1 MSDTPSFDELIGYR
15 RLLEF
20 SKKVLSAYELTDLL
34 ETLADSI
41 LSITRADHVLLFLMD
56 NDLPVVRVA
65 RTFDGQNISVEEQRF
80 SQTLVFQTLASCKA
94 LLVRD
99 ALEDIELS
107 ESPSV
112 QDLSLRSMI
121 CVPICH
127 QGVDIGLIYVCSR
140 TYADLFSECHLE
152 LVSIF
157 SMQAGLLI
165 SESLRYQALQESE
178 QRHRSLVELFPEAIA
193 VCVDRKIVFINSA
206 GAKLLGAES
215 ADKLEGRAIDEFL
228 CELSRGDNIEAAG
241 SANSWLLTLDRQEVL
256 EATEVDFQR
265 LDGEILSV
273 EISGSPIFYD
283 RMRAQQLVIRDMTHR
298 KRVLSERM
306 RLDRLVAMGT
316 LAAGV
321 GHEINNPLSY
331 VHTNMDYSLTTI
343 TDTIAAL
350 EQHMN
355 AGEPVQ
361 PDVLQELIKG
371 LHDSKLAL
379 ISGLDGT
386 SRIREVVRSIQ
397 SFSRLDNE
405 ENPLVRVDGPLEFS
419 INLAL
424 SDLRYRARLVRN
436 LRPTPLVAANESRL
450 GQVFLNLL
458 INAVHAIPEGN
469 PGENT
474 ISVSSYATGG
484 NVIVEVRDTG
494 CGIPASLLGRVFEP
508 FVTTKSH
515 DMGTGLGLSISRN
528 IVEELGGS
536 IEVESEVGVGT
547 CFRVAIPH
555 VRLERS
561 NKQEKRPPVNQVGR
575 KRILIVDDEI
585 QVGTSLR
592 RVLSG
597 EHDVEVTVSAHDA
610 LIRIGELPAIDL
622 ILCDLMM
629 PAMSGIELYR
639 TLFEMNCDYAHRI
652 IFMTGGVFTQQEQ
665 KFLNSLEHPWLAKPI
680 DVGELK
686 SYVMQWASSNV
697 V

>member
-1 MSDTPSFDELIGYR
+1 MSDTPSCDELSGYR
-15 RLLEF
+15 RLLDF
-20 SKKVLSAYELTDLL
+20 SKKVLSIYELTDLL

-41 LSITRADHVLLFLMD
+41 LEITRADHVLLFLIED
-56 NDLPVVRVA
+56 ESPIVRVA
-65 RTFDGQNISVEEQRF
+65 RTFDGQNISAEEQRF
-80 SQTLVFQTLASCKA
+80 SKTLVYQTLTSGSP

-99 ALEDIELS
+99 ALEEIELS
-107 ESPSV
+107 NAPSV

-127 QGVDIGLIYVCSR
+127 QGVQIGIVYVCSR
-140 TYADLFSECHLE
+140 TYADLFNERHLE

-165 SESLRYQALQESE
+165 SEALRYQALQESE
-178 QRHRSLVELFPEAIA
+178 QRHRSLVELFPEAIT
-193 VCVDRKIVFINSA
+193 VCVDRRIVFINSA
-206 GAKLLGAES
+206 GARLLGAES
-215 ADKLEGRAIDEFL
+215 VDELEGRKIDEFL
-228 CELSRGDNIEAAG
+228 CESQRENNADAVVGG
-241 SANSWLLTLDRQEVL
+241 NSWLLTLDKREVL

-265 LDGEILSV
+265 LDGEVISV
-273 EISGSPIFYD
+273 EISASPIFYD
-283 RMRAQQLVIRDMTHR
+283 RMRAQQLVIRDVTHR

-343 TDTIAAL
+343 TETIEAL
-350 EQHMN
+350 EHRVM
-355 AGEPVQ
+355 AAEPVC
-361 PDVLQELIKG
+361 PDVLQDVIKG
-371 LHDSKLAL
+371 LHDSRVAL
-379 ISGLDGT
+379 MSGLDGT
-386 SRIREVVRSIQ
+386 VRIREVVRSIQ
-397 SFSRLDNE
+397 SFSRLDDE

-419 INLAL
+419 INLVL
-424 SDLRYRARLVRN
+424 SDLRYRARLVRD
-436 LRPTPLVAANESRL
+436 LRATPLVAVNESRL

-469 PGENT
+469 PDNNT
-474 ISVSSYATGG
+474 ISVRSYATGG

-494 CGIPASLLGRVFEP
+494 CGIPANLLGRVFEP
-508 FVTTKSH
+508 FVTTKAH
-515 DMGTGLGLSISRN
+515 DLGTGLGLSISRT
-528 IVEELGGS
+528 IVEELGGR

-547 CFRVAIPH
+547 CFRVVIPH
-555 VRLERS
+555 GRVERT
-561 NKQEKRPPVNQVGR
+561 NKVEKKKKVNQAGR
-575 KRILIVDDEI
+575 KRILIVDDEV

-592 RVLSG
+592 RVLSS
-597 EHDVEVTVSAHDA
+597 EHDVEVAVSGHDA
-610 LIRIGELPAIDL
+610 LIRLRETPAIDL
-622 ILCDLMM
+622 VLCDLMM

-639 TLFEMNCDYAHRI
+639 TLVETNCDYANRI

-686 SYVMQWASSNV
+686 SYVTQWASENAG
-697 V
+697 